1 MKELPYNMKRVLAMV
16 LAATLALSL
25 TACGGAKQEEKPAAG
40 NDKPVAA
47 AKTHLDEIKAA
58 GKIVLGTSADYPPYE
73 FHKTVDGKDT
83 IVGWEIELSQQIA
96 QELGVKLEIKES
108 AFDNLIADLNAKK
121 VDFVVSAMTITEKRK
136 ANVDFSDSYWQG
148 GQVVLVL
155 KEKAATYKTAAD
167 LKGKTIGVQL
177 GTTGEAEAQKI
188 EGAKLKQVDKFEA
201 VILDLLSGKVDA
213 VICGYTV
220 AKNYE
225 KNNPKLAVTAELSS
239 EQNGIAFRKGDAELV
254 AAVNGALKKITA
266 GGKLEEIVKKYEAE
280 ASK

>member
-1 MKELPYNMKRVLAMV
+1 MKRFIAMA

-25 TACGGAKQEEKPAAG
+25 TACGGAKTDSNAAATGAEKPA
-40 NDKPVAA
+40 AA

-83 IVGWEIELSQQIA
+83 VVGWEVDMAQQIA
-96 QELGVKLEIKES
+96 TDLGVKLEVKES

-121 VDFVVSAMTITEKRK
+121 VDFVISAMTITDKRK
-136 ANVDFSDSYWQG
+136 ENVDFSDPYWQG
-148 GQVVLVL
+148 GQVVLAL
-155 KEKAATYKTAAD
+155 KDRAAEFATPD
-167 LKGKTIGVQL
+167 SLKGKTVGVQL

-188 EGAKLKQVDKFEA
+188 GGVKLKQVDKFES

-225 KNNPKLAVTAELSS
+225 KNNPKLATAVQLSS
-239 EQNGIAFRKGDAELV
+239 ELNGIAFRKGDKELV
-254 AAVNGALKKITA
+254 EAVNGSLKKLSGA
-266 GGKLEEIVKKYEAE
+266 KLEEIVKKYDAE